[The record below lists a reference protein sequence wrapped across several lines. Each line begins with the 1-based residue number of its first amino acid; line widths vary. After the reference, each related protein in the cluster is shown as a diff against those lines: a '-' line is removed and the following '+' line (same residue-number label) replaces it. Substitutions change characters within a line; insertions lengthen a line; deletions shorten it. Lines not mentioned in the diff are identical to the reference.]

1 MNFRIRF
8 FTAVLL
14 LLFAESGN
22 AFQCNIVTTPVNFG
36 FYDLFSITD
45 LNSTGS
51 ITVTC
56 NAPVQNPAVPVR
68 LDLTAGSS
76 GSFALRRMSST
87 SGGGLNYNLYSDAA
101 KTTILGD
108 GSGGSASI
116 SSVISKNAPWNI
128 TIYGRIPA
136 RQNVA
141 PGVYSDS
148 LTATIFW

>member
-1 MNFRIRF
+1 MNIRTRF

-14 LLFAESGN
+14 LFFAEGGN
-22 AFQCNIVTTPVNFG
+22 AFQCNVVTTPVNFG
-36 FYDLFSITD
+36 YYDLFSITD

-56 NAPVQNPAVPVR
+56 NAPIQNPAVPVR

-76 GSFALRRMSST
+76 GSFALRRMVST
-87 SGGGLNYNLYSDAA
+87 SGGRLNYNLYSDAA
-101 KTTILGD
+101 KTMILGD
-108 GSGGSASI
+108 GTGGSVNL
-116 SSVISKNAPWNI
+116 SSVISKTAPWKI

-148 LTATIFW
+148 LTATILW